1 MVEVKQMM
9 GYIVYAFIIGLV
21 AVFYLFNKYQ
31 INSDQEYNKALL
43 KKTMPLVGALGI
55 LNFARYTIF
64 TGSMGRLYSGSWAK
78 EGRLYEFNIGLTHLS
93 FAAIAVMAYLNDWSS
108 ETERA
113 VLALYVMFLT
123 GTLITHIY
131 AITLEPANI
140 MLRLLGLLLFVA
152 LIVPLYQI
160 AYFSA

>member
-1 MVEVKQMM
+1 MM

-31 INSDQEYNKALL
+31 VNSDQQYNRALL
-43 KKTMPLVGALGI
+43 KKTMPLVGALGV

-64 TGSMGRLYSGSWAK
+64 SGSMGRFYSGSWAK

-93 FAAIAVMAYLNDWSS
+93 FSFIAVLAYLNDWGT

-113 VLALYVMFLT
+113 ILGLYVMFLT
-123 GTLITHIY
+123 GGLLTHIY
-131 AITLEPANI
+131 AITLEPTNI
-140 MLRLLGLLLFVA
+140 LWRLMGVLLFIA

-160 AYFSA
+160 AYFST